1 LQRNHLKGVP
11 VLVTQLR
18 DAAREALGPW
28 WTFLIAGIAWFVIS
42 IIVLQLNLT
51 SVGTVGVLLGVV
63 FLVSAL
69 EEFFVA
75 SVTGGWGWA
84 RVLLGIFFMI
94 GAIWSFADPVGTFV
108 SIADVLGFLL
118 IFKGTL
124 DLVTSISSQNVNS
137 VWWLGLVAGLLEL
150 GLGFWAAQQYFP
162 ARAALVLLWVG
173 FYALFRGISSI
184 VFAFQLRSAT

>member
-1 LQRNHLKGVP
+1 M
-11 VLVTQLR
+11 LVTQLR
-18 DAAREALGPW
+18 EAAREALGPW
-28 WTFLIAGIAWFVIS
+28 WTFLIAGVAWFVIS
-42 IIVLQLNLT
+42 VIVLQLNLA
-51 SVGTVGVLLGVV
+51 SVGAVGVLLGVV

-75 SVTGGWGWA
+75 SVRGGWGWA
-84 RVLLGIFFMI
+84 RAVLGVLFLI
-94 GAIWSFADPVGTFV
+94 GAIWSFVDPIGTFV

-124 DLVTSISSQNVNS
+124 DLLTSITTQDLNS

-162 ARAALVLLWVG
+162 ARAALLLLLVG